1 MTSLT
6 PNQIVL
12 TTAFATPSSAVAP
25 SIALDFYQHIF
36 EQHRHKIYSLAFWMT
51 DNEMT
56 AEEIS
61 TAVFARTL
69 SRTRPY
75 SDSEKIANEIDR
87 NLINVLRE
95 YMPIG
100 ALTLEVKPTAKE
112 SIQGNTKRVHL
123 ERAVVQIPTTE
134 RLVFLM
140 HDVENYKHADIAEKL
155 GITEDESKV
164 ALCKARILVRELV
177 SQMI

>member
-1 MTSLT
+1 MISTT

-12 TTAFATPSSAVAP
+12 TSFASPSAVAP
-25 SIALDFYQHIF
+25 SIALDFYQQVF

-61 TAVFARTL
+61 TTVFARTFA
-69 SRTRPY
+69 RTMPY
-75 SDSEKIANEIDR
+75 SDSQRVTDDIDR
-87 NLINVLRE
+87 NLVATLRE
-95 YMPIG
+95 YMPVGNITMNVE
-100 ALTLEVKPTAKE
+100 ATAKE
-112 SIQGNTKRVHL
+112 SIKGNTKRVHL
-123 ERAVVQIPTTE
+123 ERAVVQVPATE

-140 HDVENYKHADIAEKL
+140 HDVENYNHADIAAKL
-155 GITEDESKV
+155 GITEDESKY
-164 ALCKARILVRELV
+164 ALCQARILVRELV

>member
-1 MTSLT
+1 MTTT
-6 PNQIVL
+6 PNQIVISGYVAQIKAQAP
-12 TTAFATPSSAVAP
+12 AFAA
-25 SIALDFYQHIF
+25 DYFQNIF
-36 EQHRHKIYSLAFWMT
+36 EEHRHKIYSLAFWMT

-61 TAVFARTL
+61 TTVFARTF

-75 SDSEKIANEIDR
+75 SDSKRVAADIDR
-87 NLINVLRE
+87 NLVSVLRE

-100 ALTLEVKPTAKE
+100 ALTLEVVPTKTE
-112 SIQGNTKRVHL
+112 SITGNTKRIHL
-123 ERAVVQIPTTE
+123 ERAVVQIPSTE

-140 HDVENYKHADIAEKL
+140 HDVENYKHAGIAEKL

-164 ALCKARILVRELV
+164 ALFKARIMVRELV
-177 SQMI
+177 AKMI

>member
-1 MTSLT
+1 MTAT
-6 PNQIVL
+6 PQQIVINGFVSPL
-12 TTAFATPSSAVAP
+12 TATAP

-51 DNEMT
+51 DNEIT

-61 TAVFARTL
+61 TTVFARTF
-69 SRTRPY
+69 SRTVPY
-75 SDSEKIANEIDR
+75 SDSNLVGREIDR
-87 NLINVLRE
+87 NLVSVLRG

-100 ALTLEVKPTAKE
+100 AVTLDVTPTAKE
-112 SIQGNTKRVHL
+112 SVKGNTKRIHL
-123 ERAVVQIPTTE
+123 ERAVVQIPATE

-140 HDVENYKHADIAEKL
+140 HDVESYNHADIARTL
-155 GITEDESKV
+155 GITEDESKY
-164 ALCKARILVRELV
+164 ALCQARILVRELV

>member
-1 MTSLT
+1 MTST
-6 PNQIVL
+6 PNQIVINGFVSPL
-12 TTAFATPSSAVAP
+12 AATAP
-25 SIALDFYQHIF
+25 SIAKDYYQNIF
-36 EQHRHKIYSLAFWMT
+36 EEHRHKIYSLAFWMT
-51 DNEMT
+51 DNEIT

-61 TAVFARTL
+61 TTVFARTF

-75 SDSEKIANEIDR
+75 SDSKRVADDIDR
-87 NLINVLRE
+87 NLVSVLRE

-100 ALTLEVKPTAKE
+100 TLTLEVAPSKTE
-112 SIQGNTKRVHL
+112 SITGNTKRIHL

-140 HDVENYKHADIAEKL
+140 HDVENYNHADIAEKL

-177 SQMI
+177 AQMI